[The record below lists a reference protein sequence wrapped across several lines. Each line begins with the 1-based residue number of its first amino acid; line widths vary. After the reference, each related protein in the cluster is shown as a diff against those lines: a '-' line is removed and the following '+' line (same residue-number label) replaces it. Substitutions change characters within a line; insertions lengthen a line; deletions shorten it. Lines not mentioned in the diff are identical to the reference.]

1 MFLCDD
7 TILKFNRINRFLHE
21 KREALDAIELL
32 KLFAKHKGISIE
44 IAADADTPDQLQT
57 TITTS
62 DKNPSGDGSPINFER
77 HSNSII
83 MKSNQTESMNST
95 TKAENCVIQV
105 QPASPLAVDIQHH
118 SNVKPSDGYVFE
130 QGTPIGIKK
139 STPDI

>member
-1 MFLCDD
+1 M
-7 TILKFNRINRFLHE
+7 HE

-57 TITTS
+57 TISTDKYSS
-62 DKNPSGDGSPINFER
+62 DATPTNFER
-77 HSNSII
+77 ISNSIT
-83 MKSNQTESMNST
+83 MKSNQTESMKST

-105 QPASPLAVDIQHH
+105 QPASPAVDVQHG
-118 SNVKPSDGYVFE
+118 NVQPSDEYNIFE